1 MSEIEIAPDWEEL
14 PGTDAGSYYR
24 LDGDLLLAVPCAGYD
39 QSREDAER
47 SLAALDRI
55 AETAG
60 RKQAVVVLVDRVVSQ
75 DSGARRVW
83 SAPRAG
89 ETRCAQ
95 ALVCNTML
103 ARAIGSFFLGLSKA
117 AIPTK
122 MFADLDSAREWARKM
137 AAEHG
142 GDL

>member
-1 MSEIEIAPDWEEL
+1 MSGVAIDPQWEQL
-14 PGTDAGSYYR
+14 PSTESGAYYR
-24 LDGDLLLAVPCAGYD
+24 LENDVVRSGFR
-39 QSREDAER
+39 QSREAALR

-55 AETAG
+55 AEAAG

-83 SAPRAG
+83 SAPRPD

-103 ARAIGSFFLGLSKA
+103 GRAIGSFFLGLSKA
-117 AIPTK
+117 AIPTQ
-122 MFADLDSAREWARKM
+122 MFADLESARAWARKM
-137 AAEHG
+137 TAENG
-142 GDL
+142 GGL